1 MSAQRNV
8 MIADDDPGVVR
19 ALSLRCNKLGL
30 QVETASNGLQA
41 ILKASRNPPNVMI
54 LDLNMPEAD
63 GFKVCE
69 WMLDPR
75 RPPMEI
81 IVLTGRSDDETLL
94 RCESLGAYYVAKA
107 PDSWNSIR
115 LLLEDIFEIKGEA
128 APEGAPRPTTGFCHS
143 TPKILIVED
152 DADLIRALEARLRK
166 CGVETVTASNGMDGY
181 RTALREKP
189 DVVIADY
196 NMPEGGGHY
205 LMWRMRSTEATSHIP
220 IIIIT
225 GEANFAAIKFPL
237 ERDVCGRAGA
247 VRLFRKPLQTQALV
261 EELAK
266 HCTLKAPAST
276 YSIGL

>member
-1 MSAQRNV
+1 MATLGTV

-19 ALSLRCNKLGL
+19 ALSLRCSKLGL
-30 QVETASNGLQA
+30 QVETAANGLQA

-75 RPPMEI
+75 RPPMEV
-81 IVLTGRSDDETLL
+81 IVLTGRADDETLL
-94 RCESLGAYYVAKA
+94 RCESFGAYYVAKA
-107 PDSWNSIR
+107 PDAWDSIR
-115 LLLEDIFEIKGEA
+115 LLLEDIFDIKDSSVLEEA
-128 APEGAPRPTTGFCHS
+128 QRPATGFCQS

-152 DADLIRALEARLRK
+152 DADLVRALEARLRK
-166 CGVETVTASNGMDGY
+166 CGVETVKATNGMEGY
-181 RTALREKP
+181 RIALREKP

-205 LMWRMRSTEATSHIP
+205 LIWRLRSTEQTSHIP

-225 GEANFAAIKFPL
+225 GEANLSAIKFPL

-247 VRLFRKPLQTQALV
+247 VRLFRKPLQTQALI

-266 HCTLKAPAST
+266 HCTLNAPAST